1 MAAFSMR
8 RAAALVL
15 MTVSLGAQAALFA
28 DDEARQEIIKLRPQV
43 ENLRRSLA
51 VVTEELR
58 KSEEARR
65 NSEAQQ
71 SQAQA
76 QQQQE
81 ALQLMRSA
89 MAKSADEQSQLRRGL
104 LELANQLETLRREL
118 TQLRGENEQMVHFV
132 AGVQRGL
139 QDMKR
144 GQADLQMA
152 IDGLRSNIDGVRS
165 NIDGVRSNIGE
176 MQRNVND
183 VSSGVEAR
191 IRRIEPV
198 KVNVDGREFEALP
211 AEISAFDAAL
221 AVMRKG
227 EFAAARTAFEQFQ
240 ARYPTSG
247 YRSSALYWL
256 GNAQYATREY
266 KEAMGSLRRMLQLA
280 PDHPRAA
287 EAMLTIANSQIE
299 LKEPRATVRRTLE
312 DLVKT
317 YPQDEAAATAKER
330 LSKLK

>member
-51 VVTEELR
+51 AVTEELR
-58 KSEEARR
+58 KSEDARR
-65 NSEAQQ
+65 SAEAQQ

-76 QQQQE
+76 RQQQE
-81 ALQLMRSA
+81 AMQLMSSA
-89 MAKSADEQSQLRRGL
+89 MAKAADEQAQLRRGL

-118 TQLRGENEQMVHFV
+118 TQLRGENEQMIHFV

-152 IDGLRSNIDGVRS
+152 VDGM
-165 NIDGVRSNIGE
+165 RSNIGE

-191 IRRIEPV
+191 IRRIEPS
-198 KVNVDGREFEALP
+198 KVNVDGRDIEALP
-211 AEISAFDAAL
+211 AEISAFEAAL
-221 AVMRKG
+221 AVLRKG
-227 EFAAARTAFEQFQ
+227 EFPAARAAFEQFQ
-240 ARYPTSG
+240 LKYPSSG
-247 YRSSALYWL
+247 YRPSVLFWL
-256 GNAQYATREY
+256 GNAQYGTRDY
-266 KEAMGSLRRMLQLA
+266 KEAMGSLRRMLQVA

-287 EAMLTIANSQIE
+287 EAMLTIANCQIE
-299 LKEPRATVRRTLE
+299 LKEPRAAVRRTLE
-312 DLVKT
+312 DLIKAH
-317 YPQDEAAATAKER
+317 PKDEAAAAAKER

>member
-65 NSEAQQ
+65 SSEAQQ
-71 SQAQA
+71 SQAQVRQQQAQA

-81 ALQLMRSA
+81 ALQLMRNA
-89 MAKSADEQSQLRRGL
+89 MAKSADDQAQLRRGL

-118 TQLRGENEQMVHFV
+118 SQLRGENEQMVHFV
-132 AGVQRGL
+132 ASVQRGL

-152 IDGLRSNIDGVRS
+152 IDGVRS

-183 VSSGVEAR
+183 VSSGVDAR

-198 KVNVDGREFEALP
+198 KVSVDGREIEALP

-221 AVMRKG
+221 AVLRKG

-240 ARYPTSG
+240 TRHPTSG

-287 EAMLTIANSQIE
+287 EAMLTIANCQIE

-312 DLVKT
+312 DLVKS